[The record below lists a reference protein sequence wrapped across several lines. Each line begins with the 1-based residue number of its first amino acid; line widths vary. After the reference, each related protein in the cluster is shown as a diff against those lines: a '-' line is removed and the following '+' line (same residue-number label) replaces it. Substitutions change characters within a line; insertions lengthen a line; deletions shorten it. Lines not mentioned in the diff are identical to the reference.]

1 MDSHTHVVSAD
12 LIQTNL
18 PAVVKKRLVQVS
30 PLTMANMDV
39 PQVIILAR
47 EPLWLG
53 VVRVLA
59 RNSMGLVH
67 IPLLSLLK
75 IVPDLVCV
83 LVRNNM
89 GLIHVTHLALD
100 HVVLD
105 MANIL
110 VMSNLNHM
118 GDVETIGNLTVAP
131 RFVMKTSQ

>member
-59 RNSMGLVH
+59 RNNMGLVH

>member
-18 PAVVKKRLVQVS
+18 PAVVKKHLVQVS

>member
-1 MDSHTHVVSAD
+1 MDSHTHMVSAD

-18 PAVVKKRLVQVS
+18 PAAVNKRLVQVS

-47 EPLWLG
+47 EHLWLG

-59 RNSMGLVH
+59 GNSMGLVH

-89 GLIHVTHLALD
+89 GVIHVTHLALD

-131 RFVMKTSQ
+131 QFVMKTSQ

>member
-1 MDSHTHVVSAD
+1 MVSAD

-18 PAVVKKRLVQVS
+18 PAVVNKHLVQVS
-30 PLTMANMDV
+30 PLTTANMDV

-47 EPLWLG
+47 EYLRLG

-59 RNSMGLVH
+59 LNSTGLVH

-75 IVPDLVCV
+75 IVPDLICV

-105 MANIL
+105 MANTL

-131 RFVMKTSQ
+131 QFVMKTSQ

>member
-1 MDSHTHVVSAD
+1 MVSAD

-18 PAVVKKRLVQVS
+18 PAVVNKGLVQVS
-30 PLTMANMDV
+30 LLTPANMNV
-39 PQVIILAR
+39 PRVIILAR
-47 EPLWLG
+47 EYLRLG
-53 VVRVLA
+53 VIRVLA
-59 RNSMGLVH
+59 LNNMGLVH

-83 LVRNNM
+83 LIHNNT

-118 GDVETIGNLTVAP
+118 GDVETTWNVETP
-131 RFVMKTSQ
+131 QFVMKTNQ